1 MQCAWKS
8 KDLSLRG
15 PVAKGGDG
23 EQKKAYAIVVA
34 EKHWEQMPSE
44 YKCCL
49 LHFHLKLFNL
59 KTLSDRGNVNL
70 RLRA

>member
-1 MQCAWKS
+1 MHESPRICP
-8 KDLSLRG
+8 
-15 PVAKGGDG
+15 PVAKGGGDG
-23 EQKKAYAIVVA
+23 KQEKACAIVVA

-49 LHFHLKLFNL
+49 LHFRLKLFNL